1 MLGQTGALGVMRG
14 QRRSPRAAFGR
25 ASVEG
30 CLEEV
35 RLNESQLV
43 GRSFLRVLGRPF
55 QVESIMCTVTGA

>member
-1 MLGQTGALGVMRG
+1 MRG
-14 QRRSPRAAFGR
+14 QRRSPSAALGR

-30 CLEEV
+30 CLEEG

-55 QVESIMCTVTGA
+55 QVESIMCSHRGMRKHDLF